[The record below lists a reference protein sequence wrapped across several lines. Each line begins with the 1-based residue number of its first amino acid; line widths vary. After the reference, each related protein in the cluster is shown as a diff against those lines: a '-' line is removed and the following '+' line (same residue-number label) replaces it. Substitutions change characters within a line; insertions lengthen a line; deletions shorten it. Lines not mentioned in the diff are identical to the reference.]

1 MQVKKKIPNISA
13 LVKKTD
19 YNAKVTEIEGKI
31 SSISPL
37 ATTAILP
44 AIENRIA
51 DVSNVVKKQIMMQKY
66 QILNLSI
73 LLQLITINLQAK
85 LLMQR

>member
-1 MQVKKKIPNISA
+1 MHLLKKH
-13 LVKKTD
+13 
-19 YNAKVTEIEGKI
+19 YNAKITEIEPKI

-37 ATTAILP
+37 ATTAILT
-44 AIENRIA
+44 AVENRIA

>member
-1 MQVKKKIPNISA
+1 MQVKKKFLI
-13 LVKKTD
+13 LVHLLKKH
-19 YNAKVTEIEGKI
+19 YNAKITEIEGKI

-37 ATTAILP
+37 ATTAILT
-44 AIENRIA
+44 AVENRIA

>member
-1 MQVKKKIPNISA
+1 MHLLKKH
-13 LVKKTD
+13 
-19 YNAKVTEIEGKI
+19 YNAKITEIERKI

-37 ATTAILP
+37 ATTAILT
-44 AIENRIA
+44 AVENRIA